1 MFADIV
7 ILKYNEKEESQFI
20 ESLIPKDIYTDTQML
35 CSTHAIMEI
44 TKQNERLKKENDN
57 MRRILRHQIYGL
69 METDNKLND
78 YIKTKDGIIIVIP
91 YNILHND
98 IKFNSVKNRIKFI
111 INNNASKPILFVYD
125 NINQNL
131 IDDPNVYL
139 KDIISN
145 NHKSFYYSR
154 DFINKNDAIV
164 WFKNIM
170 DKQQINKKET
180 KYYTDDN
187 LLSLFN
193 TSQLPMKDWHHENRI
208 RIVYLHLI
216 KFGYSNCIN
225 QNGELCKNW
234 IKYKTSIGHS
244 ELWNYTITRFFI
256 EIIYKII
263 SFDKHIKTFNDI
275 WYSDTYKFLQNGKLF
290 LDYYSREK
298 LFSEYA
304 KNNWVEPNLRQI

>member
-7 ILKYNEKEESQFI
+7 ILKYNEKDNSEFI
-20 ESLIPKDIYTDTQML
+20 ESLVPKEIYSDTSFL

-69 METDNKLND
+69 MVSDYKLND
-78 YIKTKDGIIIVIP
+78 YIKTKDGIIVVLP
-91 YNILHND
+91 YNIIHHND
-98 IKFNSVKNRIKFI
+98 FISVKNRIKYI
-111 INNNASKPILFVYD
+111 IENNSTKPILFIYD

-131 IDDPNVYL
+131 INDPDIYL
-139 KDIISN
+139 KEFLTSKC
-145 NHKSFYYSR
+145 KSFYYSHNY
-154 DFINKNDAIV
+154 INKNDAII

-170 DKQQINKKET
+170 SKQEISKKEIR
-180 KYYTDDN
+180 YYNDDS

-193 TSQLPMKDWHHENRI
+193 TSQLPMKDWHHENRL
-208 RIVYLHLI
+208 RIVYLHLV
-216 KFGYSNCIN
+216 KFGYLNCIN
-225 QNGELCKNW
+225 QSGELCKNW
-234 IKYKTSIGHS
+234 IKYKTTIGHF

-263 SFDKHIKTFNDI
+263 INDKNIKNFNDI
-275 WYSDTYKFLQNGKLF
+275 WYSDKYKFLQNGKLF

-298 LFSEYA
+298 LFSDYA
-304 KNNWVEPNLRQI
+304 KNNWLEPESKI